1 MDISMPGIGGFD
13 ALTRILAKEAGAKIL
28 VLSAHEDTIHPAHA
42 LGAGALGYLTKR
54 AAPEEL
60 IGAIRQVAN
69 GKTFVDAAIAQQM
82 AMQRATGQRSPVDVL
97 TAREFKVFLAL
108 AQGRSVS
115 AIADIM
121 SLSPSTVGNAFVQ
134 HQAKARRGELRRT
147 RAHRDSQWA
156 DRAVMV
162 SVANSYSGWNR
173 RVNRPRQSSFLRSFP
188 RRIGRRLRRRT
199 QRLQAIVRGYYKT
212 AICRHFDPFATF
224 RIFRAILH
232 LNLLPAVG
240 PIHWK
245 IKVRQELSL
254 LSAIRQRNGDRSGVE
269 RGTPMI
275 GIAQFTTADRDR
287 SIPRESK
294 LSLLFGDTRCDL
306 SAS

>member
-1 MDISMPGIGGFD
+1 MPGIGGFD

-173 RVNRPRQSSFLRSFP
+173 RVKQTATILLPAVISPTHRATPTQENTTLAGHRT
-188 RRIGRRLRRRT
+188 RL
-199 QRLQAIVRGYYKT
+199 LQDGNL
-212 AICRHFDPFATF
+212 RHFDPFATF